1 MIIFLGADHA
11 GFELKNQLKTYLRDL
26 GFEVNDEGAFSY
38 DENDD
43 YPDFVSI
50 VAKQVQSDPDNHRG
64 IVIGGSGQGEA
75 IMANRFAKIRAV
87 VYYAS
92 ALEIIRLSRL
102 HNNANIL
109 SIGARFVSL
118 DEAKE
123 AVKIWLATEFQNEER
138 HTRRN
143 QKIDGGFKTLPHF

>member
-11 GFELKNQLKTYLRDL
+11 GFELKGQLKTYLREL
-26 GFEVNDEGAFSY
+26 GFEVSDEGAFTY
-38 DENDD
+38 NADDD

-50 VAKQVQSDPDNHRG
+50 VAKQVQSDPVNHRG

-75 IMANRFAKIRAV
+75 IVANRFAKIRAV
-87 VYYAS
+87 VYYAP

-109 SIGARFVSL
+109 SLGARFI
-118 DEAKE
+118 DIAEAKE
-123 AVKIWLATEFQNEER
+123 AVKIWLATDFQREER
-138 HTRRN
+138 HERRN
-143 QKIDGGFKTLPHF
+143 QKIDGGFQTLPKF

>member
-11 GFELKNQLKTYLRDL
+11 GFELKSQLKPFLRDL

-75 IMANRFAKIRAV
+75 ITANRFAKIRAV
-87 VYYAS
+87 VYYSS

-109 SIGARFVSL
+109 SLGARFISL
-118 DEAKE
+118 AEAKE
-123 AVKIWLATEFQNEER
+123 ALKVWLATDFQNEDR
-138 HTRRN
+138 HERRN
-143 QKIDGGFKTLPHF
+143 QKIDGGFQTLPKF